1 VQDQRVG
8 RERPLLGWKR
18 RGQLILHDDGILGFG
33 DADPVRD
40 PQHVAI
46 DRQARNA
53 ERVTQHDVGRL
64 PPDAG
69 QVDQGVHARRHFARV
84 ALDEGVGHSGER
96 LRLGPEEAGRLN
108 LRLELV
114 GRRPRQRA
122 CVRIS
127 LEESR
132 RDPIDALVGALRRQN
147 RRDEQLVRIAEVE
160 LGERARVL
168 ALELLEDLADP
179 PARLHAG

>member
-1 VQDQRVG
+1 MQDQRVG
-8 RERPLLGWKR
+8 RERPLLGWE
-18 RGQLILHDDGILGFG
+18 RGRELVLHDDRIVGLG

-46 DRQARNA
+46 DRQARDT
-53 ERVTQHDVGRL
+53 ERVTENDVGRL
-64 PPDAG
+64 PPDGG
-69 QVDQGVHARRHFARV
+69 QFDQGVHSRRDFSGV
-84 ALDEGVGHSGER
+84 ALDESVGHSGER

-108 LRLELV
+108 LRFELV

-122 CVRIS
+122 RVRIS
-127 LEESR
+127 LEEGR
-132 RDPIDALVGALRRQN
+132 RDAIDPLVGALRRQN
-147 RRDEQLVRIAEVE
+147 RRDEQLVRVAEVE

-179 PARLHAG
+179 PARLHAA